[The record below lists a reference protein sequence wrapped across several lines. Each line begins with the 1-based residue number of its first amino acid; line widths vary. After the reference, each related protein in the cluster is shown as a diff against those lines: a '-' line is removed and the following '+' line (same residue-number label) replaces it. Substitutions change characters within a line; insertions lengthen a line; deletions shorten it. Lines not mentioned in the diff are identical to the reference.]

1 MTIMTNNIFFDAAH
15 SEFAT
20 ANEKEGKIADVRKDL
35 NPEGNKLFTIA
46 HLAVVARS
54 LGLHEKGGTGRKAIA
69 GSFRQMITDNFG
81 TKEAK
86 TKFLAEK
93 AIKFARHAEFGNAV
107 EAADRHGNV
116 GNFTQ
121 EISATFDA
129 LEITTQTRLVALLEP
144 KEERTPAQELAI
156 AALKAAG
163 AKGIVKDD
171 AVEGGKKGDIKITSK
186 RVSTGTVMDDDAA
199 QVLLDAVA
207 LILPGA
213 ADVTAGLV
221 DAVNRA
227 ALDKAA

>member
-1 MTIMTNNIFFDAAH
+1 MTNIFFDAAH
-15 SEFAT
+15 TEFGNAQR
-20 ANEKEGKIADVRKDL
+20 KEGEISDLRDEL
-35 NPEGNKLFTIA
+35 NPESNKLFTIA
-46 HLAVVARS
+46 HLAVVAKS
-54 LGLHEKGGTGRKAIA
+54 LGLDVEKFKGRKPIA

-107 EAADRHGNV
+107 EAAERHGNV
-116 GNFTQ
+116 GNFSQ
-121 EISATFDA
+121 EIGATFDA
-129 LEITTQTRLVALLEP
+129 LEITTQSRLVALLEP
-144 KEERTPAQELAI
+144 KEERTPAQVLAI

-163 AKGIVKDD
+163 AK
-171 AVEGGKKGDIKITSK
+171 AGDITVTAK
-186 RVSTGTVMDDDAA
+186 RVSTGTVADDDAA

-213 ADVTAGLV
+213 ADVAATLV
-221 DAVNRA
+221 DAINSA

>member
-1 MTIMTNNIFFDAAH
+1 MTNVFFDAAH
-15 SEFAT
+15 IEFAK
-20 ANEKEGKIADVRKDL
+20 ANEKEGEIAKLRDDL
-35 NPEGNKLFTIA
+35 NPETNKVFTIA
-46 HLAVVARS
+46 HLAVVAKS
-54 LGLHEKGGTGRKAIA
+54 LGLDVEKFKGRKVVAGGFREMIA
-69 GSFRQMITDNFG
+69 DNFG

-144 KEERTPAQELAI
+144 KEERTPAQVLAI

-163 AKGIVKDD
+163 AK
-171 AVEGGKKGDIKITSK
+171 AGDVTVPAK
-186 RVSTGTVMDDDAA
+186 RVSTGTVADDDAA

-213 ADVTAGLV
+213 ADVAATLV
-221 DAVNRA
+221 DAINSA
-227 ALDKAA
+227 DLDKAA

>member
-1 MTIMTNNIFFDAAH
+1 MTNVFFDAAH
-15 SEFAT
+15 IEFAK
-20 ANEKEGKIADVRKDL
+20 ANEKEGEIAKLRDDL
-35 NPEGNKLFTIA
+35 NPETNKVFTIA
-46 HLAVVARS
+46 HLAVVAKS
-54 LGLHEKGGTGRKAIA
+54 LGLDVEKFKGRKVVAGGFREMIA
-69 GSFRQMITDNFG
+69 DNFG

-116 GNFTQ
+116 GNFAQ
-121 EISATFDA
+121 EIGATFAA

-144 KEERTPAQELAI
+144 KEERTPAQVLAI

-163 AKGIVKDD
+163 AK
-171 AVEGGKKGDIKITSK
+171 AGDITVTAK
-186 RVSTGTVMDDDAA
+186 RVSTGTVADDDAA

-213 ADVTAGLV
+213 ADVAATLV
-221 DAVNRA
+221 DAINSA
-227 ALDKAA
+227 DLDKAA

>member
-1 MTIMTNNIFFDAAH
+1 MTQSPASVFFDAAH

-35 NPEGNKLFTIA
+35 NPESNKMFTIA

-54 LGLHEKGGTGRKAIA
+54 LGLQEKEFKGRKVVA
-69 GSFRQMITDNFG
+69 GGFRQMIADNFG

-93 AIKFARHAEFGNAV
+93 AIKFSRHAEFGNAV

-121 EISATFDA
+121 EVAATFDA
-129 LEITTQTRLVALLEP
+129 LEITTQSRLVALLEP
-144 KEERTPAQELAI
+144 KEERTPAQVLAI

-171 AVEGGKKGDIKITSK
+171 AVEGGKKGDIKVTAK
-186 RVSTGTVMDDDAA
+186 RVSTGTAADDDAA

-213 ADVTAGLV
+213 ADVAATLV
-221 DAVNRA
+221 DALNSA

>member
-1 MTIMTNNIFFDAAH
+1 MTNVFFDAAH
-15 SEFAT
+15 IEFAK
-20 ANEKEGKIADVRKDL
+20 ANEKEGEIAKLRDDL
-35 NPEGNKLFTIA
+35 NPETHKLFTIA
-46 HLAVVARS
+46 HLAVVAKS
-54 LGLHEKGGTGRKAIA
+54 LGLDVEKFKGRKVVAGGFREMIA
-69 GSFRQMITDNFG
+69 DNFG

-116 GNFTQ
+116 GNFAQ
-121 EISATFDA
+121 EIGATFAA

-144 KEERTPAQELAI
+144 KEERTPAQVLAI

-163 AKGIVKDD
+163 AK
-171 AVEGGKKGDIKITSK
+171 AGDITVTAK
-186 RVSTGTVMDDDAA
+186 RVSTGTVADDDAA

-213 ADVTAGLV
+213 ADVAATLV
-221 DAVNRA
+221 DAINSA
-227 ALDKAA
+227 DLDKAA

>member
-1 MTIMTNNIFFDAAH
+1 MTNVFFDAAH
-15 SEFAT
+15 IEFAQ
-20 ANEKEGKIADVRKDL
+20 ANEKEGEIAKLRDDL
-35 NPEGNKLFTIA
+35 NPETNKVFTIA

-54 LGLHEKGGTGRKAIA
+54 LGLQEKGGTGRKAIA
-69 GSFRQMITDNFG
+69 GSFRQMIADNFG

-129 LEITTQTRLVALLEP
+129 LEITTQSRLVALLEP
-144 KEERTPAQELAI
+144 KEERTPAQVLAI

-171 AVEGGKKGDIKITSK
+171 AVEGGKKGDIKVTSK
-186 RVSTGTVMDDDAA
+186 RVSTDTAMDDDAA
-199 QVLLDAVA
+199 QVLLDAIV
-207 LILPGA
+207 LIHPGA
-213 ADVTAGLV
+213 ADVAATLV
-221 DAVNRA
+221 DALNKA

>member
-1 MTIMTNNIFFDAAH
+1 MTQSPASVFFDAAH

-20 ANEKEGKIADVRKDL
+20 ANAKEGKIADVRKDL

-46 HLAVVARS
+46 HLAVVAKS
-54 LGLHEKGGTGRKAIA
+54 LGLDVEKFKGRKVVAGGFREMIA
-69 GSFRQMITDNFG
+69 DNFG

-129 LEITTQTRLVALLEP
+129 LEITTQSRLVALLEP
-144 KEERTPAQELAI
+144 QEERTPAQALAI

-163 AKGIVKDD
+163 AK
-171 AVEGGKKGDIKITSK
+171 AGDITVTPK
-186 RVSTGTVMDDDAA
+186 RVSTGTVADDDAA

-213 ADVTAGLV
+213 KDVAATLV
-221 DAVNRA
+221 DAINSAEMKDA
-227 ALDKAA
+227 A